1 MKDETK
7 LRKLG
12 QRASNALTKYLQEC
26 RSMATLAQSCVG
38 WETNVTCEYD
48 NRVNDFVVIAAVGT
62 REHRCPIDVFG
73 QLIHLLADGE
83 KISSA
88 DFVDACKW
96 HKSLRRQGVTL
107 PKINKN
113 MKYLEFDDYNRAYVS
128 EDEFMAY
135 LQQTAQDDDY
145 TKEKD
150 GVVYYFNGGG
160 CKLAEYHRNEG
171 YGETF

>member
-12 QRASNALTKYLQEC
+12 QRASNALAKYLQEC
-26 RSMATLAQSCVG
+26 KAMTELVRPYIEWDAGAR
-38 WETNVTCEYD
+38 CEFD
-48 NRVNDFVVIAAVGT
+48 GRLNDLVVVASVSGRA
-62 REHRCPIDVFG
+62 HKCPIDVFA
-73 QLIHLLADGE
+73 QVMRVQAGE
-83 KISSA
+83 KITAS

-96 HKSLRRQGVTL
+96 QKGFRKQTLRL
-107 PKINKN
+107 PKAYN
-113 MKYLEFDDYNRAYVS
+113 MKYLEFDDYGRAYVS
-128 EDEFMAY
+128 EEEFMAY